1 MRGVPVDLLSIGSS
15 VVVVAVVPALV
26 VMVVSLVALR
36 GSAPSQRPEIIRALA
51 ELLRAFRRD
60 RTPPRRSP
68 HRKSVVPPAQPAEAG
83 EQDADA

>member
-1 MRGVPVDLLSIGSS
+1 MDLLSVGSS

-26 VMVVSLVALR
+26 MMVVSLVALR

-60 RTPPRRSP
+60 RTPPRRTSTR
-68 HRKSVVPPAQPAEAG
+68 RKPIALSRQADVA
-83 EQDADA
+83 EQDVET